1 MIKKI
6 MRKTVVLAL
15 SLLIIIPV
23 FAVSLPVLAA
33 IDTNSFFRGGNDTG
47 TANEFANKSGLPGQ
61 GLEFRDLIESIIAWV
76 MGFLGIIAVV
86 VILIGGFKWMTA
98 GGNEDKVGEAKK
110 LLIAGLIGLIIVV
123 LAYAIAVFV
132 LAQLIDITN
141 N

>member
-6 MRKTVVLAL
+6 MRKTAVLAF
-15 SLLIIIPV
+15 SLLILTSV
-23 FAVSLPVLAA
+23 FAFSLPALAA
-33 IDTNSFFRGGNDTG
+33 TEFFGNNDINGTG
-47 TANEFANKSGLPGQ
+47 FANRAGLPGS
-61 GLEFRDLIESIIAWV
+61 GMDLRATIERVIKLV

-110 LLIAGLIGLIIVV
+110 LLISGLIGLIIVV

-132 LAQLIDITN
+132 ITQLLEVTKV
-141 N
+141 